1 MKSLT
6 RTLPVIAAALM
17 ICSLPALAAEG
28 TMGQKTDTATG
39 ARKDECLI
47 VAKNCGVDSINARV
61 ERIEREIS
69 KGSSVYTGEELNKL
83 ERELKDATRE
93 QKIFNNQFPPVA
105 I

>member
-6 RTLPVIAAALM
+6 RIVPVIAAALM
-17 ICSLPALAAEG
+17 IGSLPALAAEG
-28 TMGQKTDTATG
+28 TMGQSNDA
-39 ARKDECLI
+39 ASKDECLI

-69 KGSSVYTGEELNKL
+69 KGTSVYTGEELNIL

>member
-6 RTLPVIAAALM
+6 RIVPVISAVLMISSLPV
-17 ICSLPALAAEG
+17 LAAEG
-28 TMGQKTDTATG
+28 TMGQKTDSATG
-39 ARKDECLI
+39 ASKDECLI

-69 KGSSVYTGEELNKL
+69 KGTSVYTGEELNKL

-93 QKIFNNQFPPVA
+93 QKIFNNQFPPVV